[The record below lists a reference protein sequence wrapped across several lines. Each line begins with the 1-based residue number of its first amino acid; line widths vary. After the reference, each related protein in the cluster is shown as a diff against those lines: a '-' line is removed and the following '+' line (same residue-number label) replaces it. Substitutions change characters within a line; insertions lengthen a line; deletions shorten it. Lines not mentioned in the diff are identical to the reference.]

1 MNWAST
7 KGQDQEVGIT
17 PSCENAYLAI
27 GNASTSRRKVNIN
40 VSQLAIHVIIK
51 FFKGAID
58 NNAQFTDQI
67 QVLKVIGEIFT
78 IQSCNETQ
86 Q

>member
-1 MNWAST
+1 M
-7 KGQDQEVGIT
+7 
-17 PSCENAYLAI
+17 
-27 GNASTSRRKVNIN
+27 NIN